1 MTEAPDLA
9 RADEAERTDDGWQRS
24 QATASTRP
32 GAVVAW
38 VALMALLLGG
48 LALMGASFADGN
60 GVVFTAG
67 LLVSGLAFLV
77 PLAVLGRA
85 ER

>member
-1 MTEAPDLA
+1 MTEAHHVV
-9 RADEAERTDDGWQRS
+9 RADEADRSDDDWHRS
-24 QATASTRP
+24 QPAATTHP

-77 PLAVLGRA
+77 PLAILGRA